1 MGKVGKRTKKSLEA
15 FSGKSNVTIEE
26 AVKLVKSN
34 ATAKFDE
41 TIEIAM
47 NLGVDTRHADQMVRG
62 VVGLPNGTGKSMR
75 VAVFAR
81 DTKAQEAKDAGA
93 DIVGAEDLM
102 ETVQAGTI
110 DFDRCIATPD
120 MMPIVGRLGKVLG
133 PRNLMPNPKVGT
145 VTVDVTDA
153 VKAAKGGE
161 VQFRAEKGGVVHAGI
176 GKASFDESQLVE
188 NVKAFIDAV
197 AKARPTGSKG
207 SYMKGITLSSTM
219 GPGVTLSVEK
229 SADQG
234 IYSQIACNH
243 VLGK

>member
-1 MGKVGKRTKKSLEA
+1 MGKIGKRTKKALEA

-81 DTKAQEAKDAGA
+81 EAKAQEAKDAGA

-145 VTVDVTDA
+145 VTVDVTEA

-176 GKASFDESQLVE
+176 GKASFDENQLVE

-197 AKARPTGSKG
+197 AKAKPSGSKG
-207 SYMKGITLSSTM
+207 SFMKGITLSSTM
-219 GPGVTLSVEK
+219 GPGVTVSVDK
-229 SADQG
+229 SIG
-234 IYSQIACNH
+234 
-243 VLGK
+243 